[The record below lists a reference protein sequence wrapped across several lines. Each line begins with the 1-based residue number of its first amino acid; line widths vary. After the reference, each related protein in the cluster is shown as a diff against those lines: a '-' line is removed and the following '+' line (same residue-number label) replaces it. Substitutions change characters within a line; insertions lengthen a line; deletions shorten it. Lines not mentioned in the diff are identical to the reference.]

1 MLIYRFWPH
10 SFGSLVWSE
19 VHFNLFKIS
28 TVSRGTPF
36 CNIKLV
42 FFFFLLNYWNDWN
55 RFLFLF
61 FITVEL
67 LKKRTEPFTSYNLLE
82 IKEDVGTCWEDLGQA
97 LGINLSILQNL
108 KDDYRTNRE
117 KANEV
122 LQIWMEKN
130 GTDATVGC
138 LASLC
143 KLMQIGH
150 KRIAEKLLG
159 M

>member
-1 MLIYRFWPH
+1 
-10 SFGSLVWSE
+10 
-19 VHFNLFKIS
+19 
-28 TVSRGTPF
+28 
-36 CNIKLV
+36 
-42 FFFFLLNYWNDWN
+42 
-55 RFLFLF
+55 LF

-67 LKKRTEPFTSYNLLE
+67 LKKRTEPFTSYHLLE

-138 LASLC
+138 LAC